1 MSSGTRQVVLAAYAV
16 AAVGAL
22 WTVATTRWGGHP
34 DRLAALTVE
43 GGPFE
48 TATAV
53 ALAVLGVWAILRRR
67 RWWVVAGILFVLAAL
82 EELSWGQHLFG
93 FGTPGWLQGRNH
105 QGEAN
110 LHNLIDSEVFS
121 AALLTPV
128 HVGLV
133 VVPLLAILLPEWRR
147 KTPLAQVPAQTW
159 PSPHTS
165 LILCF
170 GWGLHAWGVPAAATD
185 STALVVALV
194 FAGIA
199 IAKSD
204 DWRRP
209 DVVVHW
215 LVVCGATIVF
225 AAAAGI
231 YRYYNM
237 QYEIRELFVVLGVAH
252 WLTGWAPSR
261 PAMNSTRLT

>member
-1 MSSGTRQVVLAAYAV
+1 MNRGARQAVLAAYAV

-34 DRLAALTVE
+34 ERLATLTAE

-48 TATAV
+48 TATAL
-53 ALAVLGVWAILRRR
+53 ALAALGVWAILRRR
-67 RWWVVAGILFVLAAL
+67 RWWIVAGVLFLLAAL

-93 FGTPGWLQGRNH
+93 FETPGWLRGRNH
-105 QGEAN
+105 PGEAN
-110 LHNLIDSEVFS
+110 LHNLIDSEIFS
-121 AALLTPV
+121 AALLTPI
-128 HVGLV
+128 HATLV
-133 VVPLLAILLPEWRR
+133 VLPLLAVMFPEWRR
-147 KTPLAQVPAQTW
+147 KTPLARVPADTW

-185 STALVVALV
+185 STALVVALA

-204 DWRRP
+204 AWRQP
-209 DVVVHW
+209 EIIVHW
-215 LVVCGATIVF
+215 LAVCVATVVF
-225 AAAAGI
+225 AAVAGI

-252 WLTGWAPSR
+252 WLTGWAPRR
-261 PAMNSTRLT
+261 PAANLGHPH

>member
-1 MSSGTRQVVLAAYAV
+1 MNSGTRQVVLAAYAV

-22 WTVATTRWGGHP
+22 WTVATTRWGGQP
-34 DRLAALTVE
+34 ERLATLTVE

-48 TATAV
+48 TATAL
-53 ALAVLGVWAILRRR
+53 ALATLGVWAILRRR

-82 EELSWGQHLFG
+82 EELSWGQHLLG
-93 FGTPGWLQGRNH
+93 FQTPGWLQGRNY

-121 AALLTPV
+121 AALLTPIHATLV
-128 HVGLV
+128 ILPLLV
-133 VVPLLAILLPEWRR
+133 VMFPAWRR
-147 KTPLAQVPAQTW
+147 QSVLAHVPAAVW
-159 PSPHTS
+159 PSPPTS

-170 GWGLHAWGVPAAATD
+170 GWGLHAWGVPAAAAD

-194 FAGIA
+194 VAGIA

-204 DWRRP
+204 AWRRP
-209 DVVVHW
+209 EVIAHW
-215 LVVCGATIVF
+215 LLVCVATVVF

-252 WLTGWAPSR
+252 WLTGWAPPR
-261 PAMNSTRLT
+261 PVPTCSHPS